1 MCQRLADQEGDDGAQ
16 DLRAH
21 DANYEVEDI
30 DPKDADGR
38 EDVIHECLPFFV
50 LIFERRRTIA
60 VLNHEKILIS
70 P

>member
-1 MCQRLADQEGDDGAQ
+1 MSQRLADQEGQDGAQ

-38 EDVIHECLPFFV
+38 EDVVHKCLPFFI
-50 LIFERRRTIA
+50 LIFERGRTIA
-60 VLNHEKILIS
+60 LINHEKILIS

>member
-1 MCQRLADQEGDDGAQ
+1 
-16 DLRAH
+16 
-21 DANYEVEDI
+21 
-30 DPKDADGR
+30 
-38 EDVIHECLPFFV
+38 VIHECLPFFV